1 MTSYINWHIP
11 LTSNDIPLQAALV
24 SLSSV
29 RSELP
34 GTGAIEQP
42 DISLISKLA
51 KTSQSELELFK
62 HIDRQQQDA
71 IHILLGRGLH
81 TMDDIFVTGFT
92 LGSIKKM
99 VKTEQSVYAFV
110 AKYLVP
116 DICDFNEQ
124 EMQVFKDAIR
134 LSFIS
139 NCSPLDQFDFN
150 DWLDQPVA
158 TIRDAVGIEEELLCA
173 YYAIE
178 KLRNPYNPAS
188 QRLLPQEQQVVAF

>member
-11 LTSNDIPLQAALV
+11 LASKDV
-24 SLSSV
+24 SLRVALESLQQV

-34 GTGAIEQP
+34 GAGVSDQDSP
-42 DISLISKLA
+42 SLMDKLA
-51 KTSQSELELFK
+51 GFDHAELDSFKELDQLK
-62 HIDRQQQDA
+62 QDA
-71 IHILLGRGLH
+71 ARILLGRGCLP
-81 TMDDIFVTGFT
+81 MDDIFVTGFT

-158 TIRDAVGIEEELLCA
+158 TIRDAVGVEEELLHA
-173 YYAIE
+173 YYAVE
-178 KLRNPYNPAS
+178 KLRNPSNQAC
-188 QRLLPQEQQVVAF
+188 QRLLPAEQQIVAF